1 MYDALI
7 HGARQPVILI
17 VCPPS
22 HDQQGRKFAATMRAL
37 EGWPIEAVY
46 MADTLD
52 RNNGKSHDA
61 AYDAGTAWIERHAL
75 HLGDLPIVRW
85 DAIRADADF
94 ERRFD
99 EIHALYDRHPIAR
112 RAVDDICRPHAEL
125 QAQRI
130 IAKGDMPDRCRLMR
144 HSVNYML
151 EEIAGLS
158 IIRSRT
164 AAPEVYPGQFFADL
178 AIFDRLSDVPLLLP
192 SVLRVTFEKQSA
204 PSVGANLSRA
214 A

>member
-61 AYDAGTAWIERHAL
+61 AFEAGTAWIRRHEAY
-75 HLGDLPIVRW
+75 LGDLPIVRW
-85 DAIRADADF
+85 DAIRAATDF
-94 ERRFD
+94 ERRFE
-99 EIHALYDRHPIAR
+99 EIHALYARHPIAR
-112 RAVDDICRPHAEL
+112 QAVDGICRPHAEL

-130 IAKGDMPDRCRLMR
+130 LAKGGMPDRCRLMQ

-164 AAPEVYPGQFFADL
+164 AAPEIYPGQYFADP
-178 AIFDRLSDVPLLLP
+178 AIFDRLSDLPLLLP
-192 SVLRVTFEKQSA
+192 SVLPVTFEKQSA
-204 PSVGANLSRA
+204 GSIGALSWA